1 MEYQQAICIA
11 KDIDVDLVKHSLLFG
26 GLTAEHTCSSY
37 KGRRVNFELSVRNAA
52 PLTKSNAVLKSCV

>member
-37 KGRRVNFELSVRNAA
+37 KGRRVNFELSVM
-52 PLTKSNAVLKSCV
+52 LLH